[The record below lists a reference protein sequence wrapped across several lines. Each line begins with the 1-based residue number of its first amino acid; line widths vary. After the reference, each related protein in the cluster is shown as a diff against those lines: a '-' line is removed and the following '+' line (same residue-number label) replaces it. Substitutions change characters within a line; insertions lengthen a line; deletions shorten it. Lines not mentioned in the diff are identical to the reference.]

1 MAITLPS
8 PAPTPATDA
17 AALADQFVEAAR
29 AARVR
34 SGPNPLLAVAHGQHL
49 LAPGGMERV
58 AAAALLASAWE
69 LPEAPR
75 LAEVPDALWGSYME
89 WLLAVPERPE
99 PVSSA
104 NLARHLAGRCE
115 ELAAWMDRNLASPP
129 VRAAADAYLRSPAPP
144 LEFLPS
150 DPLLELQEC
159 RARILQRAH
168 GRVPAAAR
176 ALRPRGG
183 RPLRVGVLH
192 HRFDHRAE
200 TFTTLARCAQL
211 DPRRIE
217 LHCIAFAPSGSA
229 LEERCREIAA
239 GFHLLPEGLSAR
251 LQELNDLGL
260 DCLVYGD
267 PLARHQVSLAQIA
280 LFQPAPLQ
288 IATDRITTGLVGID
302 LLLSGETDA
311 AAERPRAFSERI
323 ALLPGTSLAWDTTP
337 DRAVT
342 SAPWTRAALGVSDDQ
357 PLFMELAPVAPNS
370 ADIARWTRLL
380 EQTPGLVL
388 VLVPSPGQ
396 LDVSATRTVVTKL
409 DRPGL
414 ILHEPP
420 PFDHGDLASLLA
432 LADLATGLQGPA
444 AALALEAGVP
454 VLALASQP
462 EAALL
467 KSAGLEEM
475 IAANETARLAL
486 ALDLLGNREA
496 RDEARARF
504 SAAAESMPRFADTY
518 ALASDFAG
526 LLETAWDE
534 LCAQGHGRFRRQRDP
549 LRQRAPHSLRPCD
562 LHAEALA
569 LLTAGRPERAAPC
582 LLSAIQRAPSDAVLW
597 FDLAR
602 AYRAA
607 GDMSAAIETLE
618 ASLRLDEDNA
628 AGWRLFCELAVEAG
642 NLDLARQA
650 LQLASVLAEGHP
662 ELHSLRARV
671 AA

>member
-1 MAITLPS
+1 MAITPPPTA
-8 PAPTPATDA
+8 PAPATDVA
-17 AALADQFVEAAR
+17 TLADQFVEAAR

-34 SGPNPLLAVAHGQHL
+34 SGPNPFLAIAHGQHL
-49 LAPGGMERV
+49 LAPGGMEQV

-75 LAEVPDALWGSYME
+75 LADVPDELWGPYME
-89 WLLAVPERPE
+89 WLLAVPNRPD
-99 PVSSA
+99 PAFSA
-104 NLARHLAGRCE
+104 DLARHLAGRCE
-115 ELAAWMDRNLASPP
+115 ELAAWMDRNLAAPS
-129 VRAAADAYLRSPAPP
+129 VRAAADAYLRSSTPP
-144 LEFLPS
+144 LDSFPPES
-150 DPLLELQEC
+150 LLELQQC

-168 GRVPAAAR
+168 GRVPAAT
-176 ALRPRGG
+176 RPPSPRSG

-192 HRFDHRAE
+192 NRFDHRPE

-217 LHCIAFAPSGSA
+217 LHFIAFASTGSV
-229 LEERCREIAA
+229 LEERCREFAA
-239 GFHLLPEGLSAR
+239 GFHLLPEGLPAR
-251 LQELNDLGL
+251 LRDLNDLGL

-280 LFQPAPLQ
+280 LFRPAPLQ
-288 IATDRITTGLVGID
+288 IATDQITTGLAGID
-302 LLLSGETDA
+302 LLLSGEADA
-311 AAERPRAFSERI
+311 AADKMRAYSERL
-323 ALLPGTSLAWDTTP
+323 ALLPGTALAWDTTP
-337 DRAVT
+337 DQAVT
-342 SAPWTRAALGVSDDQ
+342 SAEWTRATFGVSEHQ
-357 PLFMELAPVAPNS
+357 PIFLELAPVAPTS
-370 ADIARWTRLL
+370 ADISRWTKLL
-380 EQTPGLVL
+380 EQTPDLVL
-388 VLVPSPGQ
+388 LLVAAPGQ
-396 LDVSATRTVVTKL
+396 ADVSATRKVVAELGK
-409 DRPGL
+409 PGL

-432 LADLATGLQGPA
+432 LADLATNLRGPA

-454 VLALASQP
+454 LLALASEP

-467 KSAGLEEM
+467 KSAGLDGT
-475 IAANETARLAL
+475 IAANESARIAL
-486 ALDLLGNREA
+486 ALELIRDREA
-496 RDEARARF
+496 REETRARF
-504 SAAAESMPRFADTY
+504 AAAAGSMPRFADTY

-526 LLETAWDE
+526 LLEAAWDQ
-534 LCAQGHGRFRRQRDP
+534 LCAQGHGRFRRQREP
-549 LRQRAPHSLRPCD
+549 LRPRVPHSLRPCD
-562 LHAEALA
+562 LHTEALA
-569 LLTAGRPERAAPC
+569 LLTDGRPERTVPC

-618 ASLRLDEDNA
+618 ASLRLDQDNA

-662 ELHSLRARV
+662 ELDALRARV